1 MVTQMV
7 RTVPE
12 TILFKIAMEN
22 EGQIKFTNQNVHYID
37 HDSDYVTEIR
47 HSSPHG
53 VDLVLDCQ
61 YEDNFLRDL
70 NLLRPMGKYVLFGTQ
85 AAVHRRPFFDSART
99 VSYYYLTT
107 NYNVQLG
114 CFSFGF
120 SDRSGGAKIKFHR

>member
-7 RTVPE
+7 NTVPD

-22 EGQIKFTNQNVHYID
+22 EGQIKFSDQKVHYID

-61 YEDNFLRDL
+61 YEDNFLRDF
-70 NLLRPMGKYVLFGTQ
+70 NLLRPLGKYVLFGTQ
-85 AAVHRRPFFDSART
+85 AVVNRGFFESART
-99 VSYYYLTT
+99 VSLILKVQNLLYLSKF
-107 NYNVQLG
+107 VLL
-114 CFSFGF
+114 SL
-120 SDRSGGAKIKFHR
+120 RSGGAKIKCHR

>member
-85 AAVHRRPFFDSART
+85 AAVHRGFFDSART
-99 VSYYYLTT
+99 VSYYYLT

-114 CFSFGF
+114 CF
-120 SDRSGGAKIKFHR
+120 